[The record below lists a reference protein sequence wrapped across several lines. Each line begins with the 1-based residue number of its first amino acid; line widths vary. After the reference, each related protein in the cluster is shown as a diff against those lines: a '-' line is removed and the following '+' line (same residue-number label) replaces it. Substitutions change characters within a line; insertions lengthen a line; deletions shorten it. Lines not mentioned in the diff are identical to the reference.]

1 MKDGLCTVY
10 AEGESFKAGEKV
22 IALYRSA
29 SVREALEKAVCKPQ
43 AKEGGDSFI
52 CADKQKSELG
62 PIIVEEEAVLF
73 ACPQGKAE
81 DLPQEEC
88 ETSLQLLSPN
98 FQEGSKRR
106 FSDGSAGFFAKVS
119 DQKFLDRV
127 NSGNLVFGK
136 GGIMQVKIRGTRQG
150 DLNGSMSSEKEVIQ
164 VIKHRHPIVHIPLP
178 GIGESNSSYGN
189 WQASGLLFALDI

>member
-10 AEGESFKAGEKV
+10 AEGESFKAGEKA

-29 SVREALEKAVCKPQ
+29 SVREVLEKAVCKPQ

-52 CADKQKSELG
+52 CADKQESELG

-81 DLPQEEC
+81 DIPQEEC

-127 NSGNLVFGK
+127 SNGNLVFGK

-150 DLNGSMSSEKEVIQ
+150 I
-164 VIKHRHPIVHIPLP
+164 
-178 GIGESNSSYGN
+178 
-189 WQASGLLFALDI
+189 